1 MYISFLSADLGSSF
15 YTTNK
20 EISSIALQRSD
31 IREQREA
38 HRHSTEKMGKES
50 IDVQNDG
57 EKGANKKRKAS
68 AVVIHQ
74 NGASSDNPA
83 KKMRNDQ
90 NEEMADIDTSR
101 PSALFKPTTARDWTV
116 SIALPGSWLNNAK
129 KPDHKTIQ
137 VGRIA
142 RAAAVFCVDE
152 IIVFDDDPVNV
163 DPKVVNSRYIK
174 KKGKKQSKQE
184 IMDSILEEDEPW
196 QNPDQFLYHVLSFA
210 ECPPHLRM
218 TLFPKHKNL
227 EQAGILPS
235 MDMPHHLRSHEWCQ
249 YREGSII
256 GPAPAPAPAP
266 KPRSKKSTSTAE
278 TSEEYAYVEVGLPY
292 PISVPVPPE
301 APIEEGMR
309 TTIRFQDAKEPTG
322 WPNLTQAQCDALE
335 ASACPNALP
344 REEGGYYWGYTVRRA
359 PSLSAVFA
367 ECEYPNGYD
376 FTMGTSERGV
386 PVHSILPGNNAPTHN
401 NVLEPFKHLLLVFG
415 GVAGIEPAVA
425 NDPVL
430 VEKGLGKGNAR
441 DLFDAWVNLVPG
453 QGSRTIRTEE
463 AVEFGLCALKPWIDS
478 MYAK

>member
-1 MYISFLSADLGSSF
+1 M
-15 YTTNK
+15 
-20 EISSIALQRSD
+20 
-31 IREQREA
+31 
-38 HRHSTEKMGKES
+38 
-50 IDVQNDG
+50 
-57 EKGANKKRKAS
+57 
-68 AVVIHQ
+68 
-74 NGASSDNPA
+74 
-83 KKMRNDQ
+83 KKMRSGQ
-90 NEEMADIDTSR
+90 EQEQTEEVDTSR
-101 PSALFKPTTARDWTV
+101 PTAVFKPTTARDWTV
-116 SIALPGSWLNNAK
+116 SIALPGSWLTNAK

-152 IIVFDDDPVNV
+152 IVVFDDDPVNV

-249 YREGSII
+249 FREGSIV
-256 GPAPAPAPAP
+256 GPAPAPNQ
-266 KPRSKKSTSTAE
+266 KSKKPASAPTSD
-278 TSEEYAYVEVGLPY
+278 EYAYVEVGLPY
-292 PISVPVPPE
+292 PVRVPIPPE
-301 APIEEGMR
+301 APVEEGMR
-309 TTIRFQDAKEPTG
+309 TTVRFTSQAEPAG
-322 WPNLTQAQCDALE
+322 WPHLSQSQCDGLE
-335 ASACPNALP
+335 ASACPNSLP

-367 ECEYPNGYD
+367 ECEYQGGYD
-376 FTMGTSERGV
+376 YTMGTSERGV
-386 PVHSILPGNNAPTHN
+386 PVQSILLRNNSPSHKK
-401 NVLEPFKHLLLVFG
+401 VVEPFKHLLLVFG

-425 NDPVL
+425 NDPDL
-430 VEKGLGKGNAR
+430 VEKGLGKGNASE
-441 DLFDAWVNLVPG
+441 LFDAWVNLVPG

-478 MYAK
+478 MYDN